1 MPLDKLRLISEYMMP
16 DVVPVPSDIGFMFG
30 TRQGIDEFCS
40 TAYSLWQGQMF
51 GKLLISGG
59 ATPGEPRPEAE
70 VIAER
75 LIRMGMPAA
84 NLILETAATN
94 TGENVILGR
103 KKIAEVMDLASI
115 RTVLVIGKICSTRR
129 YLMTM
134 KRHWPEVQVC
144 ACPVNYFGLPTT
156 RWNEHEDFR
165 ARVVGEFTKIPD
177 YIQRGFLTELDG
189 YPPYPDVC
197 LRQLSRAFSN
207 GNSPALSTRENDSTG
222 PLK

>member
-16 DVVPVPSDIGFMFG
+16 DVVPAPSDIGFMFG
-30 TRQGIDEFCS
+30 TRHGVDEFCS

-51 GKLLISGG
+51 SKLLISGG
-59 ATPGEPRPEAE
+59 ATPGEQRPEAD

-75 LIRMGMPAA
+75 LIEMGMPAA
-84 NLILETAATN
+84 SLILETAATN

-103 KKIAEVMDLASI
+103 KKIAEVMELASI
-115 RTVLVIGKICSTRR
+115 RTVLVIGKVCSTRR

-144 ACPVNYFGLPTT
+144 ACPVNYFGLPTA
-156 RWNEHEDFR
+156 RWHEHEDFR

-177 YIQRGFLTELDG
+177 YIQRGFLTELEG
-189 YPPYPDVC
+189 YPPYPEVS
-197 LRQLSRAFSN
+197 LPQLSPVFSSR
-207 GNSPALSTRENDSTG
+207 NSPALSTQENDSTG
-222 PLK
+222 PPK